1 MIPAM
6 AWRNIWRNKMRSLVI
21 MLSVAVGLFAA
32 IAVLA
37 LYKGMMQ
44 GRVRTVIDTETGH
57 IQIHHPEF
65 KSDMDPGLLVTYP
78 ESIIKQ
84 LESDKSVRSYSAR
97 VITTGMLSNPTG
109 SSGVQINGVDTVNE
123 AAVSG
128 LAKKIREGGLDWKK
142 NEKGILVGK
151 KLASK
156 MKLTNGTKIVLTMTD
171 TAENMVSA
179 AFRIKGIFQSANAP
193 LDEANVYVDKSELQQ
208 LLGIG
213 SNIHEIA
220 VILNYDDSVSA
231 IQNRY
236 QTKYENLLVESWQEL
251 SPETDLMVK
260 TVDTYSYIIVI
271 IILIALSFGIINTM
285 MMTVLERRREIGM
298 MVALGTSRGR
308 LMLLIL
314 LETFFL
320 TIVGIPVAL
329 IAGFLVTGYYQRN
342 GLDLSGMG
350 RDMMQSFG
358 FDPMIYPSFPADK
371 LPGIIIL
378 VFLAAVFSSLFP
390 AWKSL
395 QMNPAETLQ
404 K

>member
-65 KSDMDPGLLVTYP
+65 KSDMDPGFLITYP

-84 LESDKSVRSYSAR
+84 LESDKSIRSYSAR

-213 SNIHEIA
+213 RNIHEIA
-220 VILNYDDSVSA
+220 VILNNDDSVSP
-231 IQNRY
+231 IQHRY

-298 MVALGTSRGR
+298 MVALGTGRGR

-371 LPGIIIL
+371 LTGIIIL